1 MFINVRMFFN
11 QPPEKEAQI
20 TILNRATEYSENV
33 KKVHAG
39 CLHHCSLCALYLIL
53 HLVGAEALVDL
64 MTPRVAAARRS
75 TPVDSC
81 VDDIMRTCQVRSPA
95 QTEFVRHLL
104 RVRTGIAAHKT
115 HYR

>member
-64 MTPRVAAARRS
+64 MTPRVATPRRA
-75 TPVDSC
+75 TPVDHR
-81 VDDIMRTCQVRSPA
+81 VDNVLTAREIRLPA
-95 QTEFVRHLL
+95 ERELIRHFLCA
-104 RVRTGIAAHKT
+104 RAGVPNVHA
-115 HYR
+115 